1 MSDQSQ
7 PFPFS
12 IRPFAA
18 SLMIASATLLAA
30 CGGSSSGDDEPHE
43 HTDIDTAGRLALF
56 DADTS
61 QLKVLDLDNS
71 EVLASMAMDGEAP
84 RLYAS
89 PGNRYAVAIQRGD
102 DLVSFVDGG
111 LYTED
116 HGDHMHDYAETPRM
130 LSLTLNDHKPT
141 HYSSGESEGVVF
153 FDGGDS
159 ASSKVTVFSDATL
172 ASGST
177 LASLDLDNNMH
188 GVAKMIDGH
197 LFVTYR
203 DSSITDTT
211 LPAAVER
218 YHLDGSSFEF
228 EERYSQACPRLHGA
242 AANAHSLGFGC
253 SDGVLVI
260 DLHESGYPATKLNNP
275 QGLAEGARIGTL
287 VANHDV
293 EELVGIASAHGSAI
307 IKRLFVIHPES
318 ETEVYHE
325 LELGEGV
332 GPLAQGFTTHGE
344 VFYVLGDDGDLR
356 LFNPAHDWE
365 LITTA
370 DLMEPPVEEDTLAV
384 AVSAAQERLFVLH
397 NQSVIEVDTTDGDIV
412 RTIDLGFSASAITW
426 LGLGEEGHDH
436 GDEHDHDHEE
446 EHSH

>member
-1 MSDQSQ
+1 MFDQSRE
-7 PFPFS
+7 FTFAL
-12 IRPFAA
+12 RPLAA
-18 SLMIASATLLAA
+18 SLLIVSAAMLTA
-30 CGGSSSGDDEPHE
+30 CGGSSSSDNPHE

-56 DADTS
+56 DTDAS

-89 PGNRYAVAIQRGD
+89 PGNRYAVAIQRGE

-116 HGDHMHDYAETPRM
+116 HGDHMHDYAETPSM

-141 HYSSGESEGVVF
+141 HYSAGESQGVVF
-153 FDGGDS
+153 FDGGE
-159 ASSKVTVFSDATL
+159 AATSKVTVFSDATL
-172 ASGST
+172 GSGST
-177 LASLDLDNNMH
+177 VASLPLENNMH

-203 DSSITDTT
+203 DGSITDTT

-218 YHLDGSSFEF
+218 YHLDGSDFEF
-228 EERYSQACPRLHGA
+228 EERYTEACPRLHGA
-242 AANAHSLGFGC
+242 AANAHSLGFGS

-260 DLHESGYPATKLNNP
+260 DLHETGYPATKLDNP
-275 QGLAEGARIGTL
+275 EGLAEGARIGTL

-293 EELVGIASAHGSAI
+293 EELVGIAGD
-307 IKRLFVIHPES
+307 RLFVIHPES
-318 ETEVYHE
+318 AAEVYHE

-332 GPLAQGFTTHGE
+332 GRLAQGFTTHGE
-344 VFYVLGDDGDLR
+344 VFYVLGDDGGLR

-370 DLMEPPVEEDTLAV
+370 ELMDAPGDEDTLSV
-384 AVSAAQERLFVLH
+384 TVSADQERLFVLH
-397 NQSVIEVDTTDGDIV
+397 NQSVIEVDATDGDIV
-412 RTIDLGFSASAITW
+412 RTIDLGFSASAIAW
-426 LGLGEEGHDH
+426 LGLAEAGHDH
-436 GDEHDHDHEE
+436 GDEHDHEE

>member
-1 MSDQSQ
+1 MSDRSRQ
-7 PFPFS
+7 FPS
-12 IRPFAA
+12 RLRPMATSLLLVSAA
-18 SLMIASATLLAA
+18 MLTA
-30 CGGSSSGDDEPHE
+30 CGGSSGSGDEHE

-56 DADTS
+56 DTDAS

-84 RLYAS
+84 SLYAS

-116 HGDHMHDYAETPRM
+116 HGDHMHDYAETPSM

-141 HYSSGESEGVVF
+141 HYSSGEAEGVVF
-153 FDGGDS
+153 FDGGEA

-172 ASGST
+172 GSGAT
-177 LASLDLDNNMH
+177 VVSLPLDNNMH

-218 YHLDGSSFEF
+218 YHLDGSDFEF

-260 DLHESGYPATKLNNP
+260 DLHEAGYPATKLDNP
-275 QGLAEGARIGTL
+275 EGLADGSRIGTV

-293 EELVGIASAHGSAI
+293 EELVGIAGD
-307 IKRLFVIHPES
+307 RLFVIHPES
-318 ETEVYHE
+318 TTEVYHE

-332 GPLAQGFTTHGE
+332 GRLAQGFTTHGE
-344 VFYVLGDDGDLR
+344 VFYVLGDDGGLR
-356 LFNPAHDWE
+356 LFDPASDWA
-365 LITTA
+365 LMTTA
-370 DLMEPPVEEDTLAV
+370 ELMDAPGEGDTLAV
-384 AVSAAQERLFVLH
+384 TTSAAQERLFVLH

-412 RTIDLGFSASAITW
+412 RTINLGFSASAIAW
-426 LGLGEEGHDH
+426 LGLAEAGHD
-436 GDEHDHDHEE
+436 HDHDHEE

>member
-1 MSDQSQ
+1 MSDRSRQ
-7 PFPFS
+7 FPS
-12 IRPFAA
+12 RLRPMATSLLLVSAA
-18 SLMIASATLLAA
+18 MLTA
-30 CGGSSSGDDEPHE
+30 CGGSSGSGDEHE

-56 DADTS
+56 DTDAS

-71 EVLASMAMDGEAP
+71 EVIASMAMDGEAP

-116 HGDHMHDYAETPRM
+116 HGDHMHDYAETPSM

-141 HYSSGESEGVVF
+141 HYSSGEAEGVVF
-153 FDGGDS
+153 FDGGEA

-172 ASGST
+172 GSGAT
-177 LASLDLDNNMH
+177 VASLPLENNMH
-188 GVAKMIDGH
+188 GVAKVIDGH

-218 YHLDGSSFEF
+218 YHLDGSDFEF

-260 DLHESGYPATKLNNP
+260 DLHEAGYPATKLENP
-275 QGLAEGARIGTL
+275 EGLAEGSRIGTV

-293 EELVGIASAHGSAI
+293 EELVGIAGD
-307 IKRLFVIHPES
+307 RLFVIHPES
-318 ETEVYHE
+318 TTEVYHE

-332 GPLAQGFTTHGE
+332 GRLAQGFTTHGE

-356 LFNPAHDWE
+356 LFDPASDWA

-370 DLMEPPVEEDTLAV
+370 ELMDAPGEGDTLAV

-397 NQSVIEVDTTDGDIV
+397 NQSVHEVDATDGDVV
-412 RTIDLGFSASAITW
+412 RTIDLGFSASAIAW
-426 LGLGEEGHDH
+426 LGLAEEG
-436 GDEHDHDHEE
+436 HDHDHEE
-446 EHSH
+446 EQDRKSVV

>member
-1 MSDQSQ
+1 MSDRSRQ
-7 PFPFS
+7 FPS
-12 IRPFAA
+12 RLRPMATSLLLVSAA
-18 SLMIASATLLAA
+18 MLTA
-30 CGGSSSGDDEPHE
+30 CGGSSGSGDEHE

-56 DADTS
+56 DTDAS

-84 RLYAS
+84 SLYAS

-102 DLVSFVDGG
+102 DLVSFLDGG

-116 HGDHMHDYAETPRM
+116 HGDHMHDYAETPSM

-141 HYSSGESEGVVF
+141 HYSSGEAEGVVF
-153 FDGGDS
+153 FDGGEA

-172 ASGST
+172 GSGAT
-177 LASLDLDNNMH
+177 VASLQLENNMH

-218 YHLDGSSFEF
+218 YHLDGSDFEF

-260 DLHESGYPATKLNNP
+260 DLHEAGYPATKLDNP
-275 QGLAEGARIGTL
+275 EGLAEGSRIGTV

-293 EELVGIASAHGSAI
+293 EELVGIAGD
-307 IKRLFVIHPES
+307 RLFVIDPES
-318 ETEVYHE
+318 TTEVYHE

-332 GPLAQGFTTHGE
+332 GRLAQGFTTHGE
-344 VFYVLGDDGDLR
+344 VFYVLGDDGGLR
-356 LFNPAHDWE
+356 LFDPAHDWA

-370 DLMEPPVEEDTLAV
+370 ELMDAPGEGDTLAV
-384 AVSAAQERLFVLH
+384 TTSAAQERLFVLH

-412 RTIDLGFSASAITW
+412 RTINLGFSASAIAW
-426 LGLGEEGHDH
+426 LGLAEAG
-436 GDEHDHDHEE
+436 HDHDHEE

>member
-1 MSDQSQ
+1 MSDRSRQ
-7 PFPFS
+7 FPS
-12 IRPFAA
+12 RLRPMATSLLLVSAA
-18 SLMIASATLLAA
+18 MLTA
-30 CGGSSSGDDEPHE
+30 CGGSSGSGDEHE

-56 DADTS
+56 DTDAS

-71 EVLASMAMDGEAP
+71 EVIASMAMDGEAP

-116 HGDHMHDYAETPRM
+116 HGDHMHDYAETPSM

-141 HYSSGESEGVVF
+141 HYSSGEAEGVVF
-153 FDGGDS
+153 FDGGEA

-172 ASGST
+172 GSGAT
-177 LASLDLDNNMH
+177 VASLPLDNNMH

-218 YHLDGSSFEF
+218 YHLDGSDFEF

-260 DLHESGYPATKLNNP
+260 DLHEAGYPATKLDNP
-275 QGLAEGARIGTL
+275 ESLAEGSRIGTV

-293 EELVGIASAHGSAI
+293 EELVGIAGD
-307 IKRLFVIHPES
+307 RLFVIHPES
-318 ETEVYHE
+318 TTEVYHE

-332 GPLAQGFTTHGE
+332 GRLAQGFTTHGE

-356 LFNPAHDWE
+356 LFDPASDWA
-365 LITTA
+365 LMTTA
-370 DLMEPPVEEDTLAV
+370 ELMDAPGEGDTLAMTT
-384 AVSAAQERLFVLH
+384 SAAQERLFVLH

-412 RTIDLGFSASAITW
+412 RTINLGFSASAIAW
-426 LGLGEEGHDH
+426 LGLAEAG
-436 GDEHDHDHEE
+436 HDHDHEE

>member
-1 MSDQSQ
+1 MSDQPRQ
-7 PFPFS
+7 FPFS
-12 IRPFAA
+12 LQPIATSLLLVSAA
-18 SLMIASATLLAA
+18 MLAA
-30 CGGSSSGDDEPHE
+30 CGGSSSGDEPHE
-43 HTDIDTAGRLALF
+43 HTEIDTAGRLALF
-56 DADTS
+56 DTDAS
-61 QLKVLDLDNS
+61 QLKVLDLDNT

-116 HGDHMHDYAETPRM
+116 HGDHMHDYAETPSM

-153 FDGGDS
+153 FDGGEA

-172 ASGST
+172 GSGAT
-177 LASLDLDNNMH
+177 VASLPLDNNMH

-218 YHLDGSSFEF
+218 YHLDGSDFEF

-242 AANAHSLGFGC
+242 AGNAHSLGFGC
-253 SDGVLVI
+253 SDGVLVV
-260 DLHESGYPATKLNNP
+260 DLHEAGYPATKLENP
-275 QGLAEGARIGTL
+275 EGLADGSRIGTL

-293 EELVGIASAHGSAI
+293 EELVGIAGD
-307 IKRLFVIHPES
+307 RLFVIHPES
-318 ETEVYHE
+318 TTEVYHE
-325 LELGEGV
+325 LEIGEDV
-332 GPLAQGFTTHGE
+332 GRLAQGFTTHGE
-344 VFYVLGDDGDLR
+344 VFYVLGDDGGLR
-356 LFNPAHDWE
+356 LFDPAHDWE

-370 DLMEPPVEEDTLAV
+370 ELMDAPGEGDTLAV
-384 AVSAAQERLFVLH
+384 AASAAQERLFVLH
-397 NQSVIEVDTTDGDIV
+397 NQSVHEVDATDGDVV
-412 RTIDLGFSASAITW
+412 RTIDLGFSASAIAW
-426 LGLGEEGHDH
+426 LGLAEAGHAH
-436 GDEHDHDHEE
+436 GHEE

>member
-1 MSDQSQ
+1 MSDQSRQ
-7 PFPFS
+7 FRS
-12 IRPFAA
+12 RLRPMASSVLLLPAA
-18 SLMIASATLLAA
+18 MMAA
-30 CGGSSSGDDEPHE
+30 CGGSSGSGDEHE

-56 DADTS
+56 DTDAS

-84 RLYAS
+84 SLYAS

-116 HGDHMHDYAETPRM
+116 HGDHMHDYAETPSM

-141 HYSSGESEGVVF
+141 HYSSGEAEGVVF
-153 FDGGDS
+153 FDGGEA

-172 ASGST
+172 GSGAT
-177 LASLDLDNNMH
+177 VASLPLDNNMH

-218 YHLDGSSFEF
+218 YHLDGSDFEF

-260 DLHESGYPATKLNNP
+260 DLHEAGYPATKLDNP
-275 QGLAEGARIGTL
+275 EGLAEGSRIGTV

-293 EELVGIASAHGSAI
+293 EELVGIAGD
-307 IKRLFVIHPES
+307 RLFVIDPES
-318 ETEVYHE
+318 TTEAYHE
-325 LELGEGV
+325 LEIGEGV
-332 GPLAQGFTTHGE
+332 GRLAQGFTTHGE

-356 LFNPAHDWE
+356 LFDPASDWA
-365 LITTA
+365 LMTTA
-370 DLMEPPVEEDTLAV
+370 ELMDAPGEGDTLAV
-384 AVSAAQERLFVLH
+384 TRSAAQERLFVLH
-397 NQSVIEVDTTDGDIV
+397 NQSVIEVDATDGDIV
-412 RTIDLGFSASAITW
+412 RTINLGFSASAIAW
-426 LGLGEEGHDH
+426 LGLAEAG
-436 GDEHDHDHEE
+436 HDHDHEE

>member
-1 MSDQSQ
+1 MSDRSRQ
-7 PFPFS
+7 FPS
-12 IRPFAA
+12 RLRPMATSLLLVSAA
-18 SLMIASATLLAA
+18 MLTA
-30 CGGSSSGDDEPHE
+30 CGGSSGSGDEHE

-56 DADTS
+56 DTDAS

-84 RLYAS
+84 SLYAS

-116 HGDHMHDYAETPRM
+116 HGDHMHDYAETPSM

-141 HYSSGESEGVVF
+141 HYSSGEAEGVVF
-153 FDGGDS
+153 FDGGEA

-172 ASGST
+172 GSGAT
-177 LASLDLDNNMH
+177 VASLPLDNNMH

-218 YHLDGSSFEF
+218 YHLDGSDFEF

-260 DLHESGYPATKLNNP
+260 DLHEAGYPATKLDNP
-275 QGLAEGARIGTL
+275 EGLADGSRIGTV

-293 EELVGIASAHGSAI
+293 EELVGIAVD
-307 IKRLFVIHPES
+307 RLFLIHPES
-318 ETEVYHE
+318 TTEVFHE
-325 LELGEGV
+325 LGLGEGV
-332 GPLAQGFTTHGE
+332 GRLAHCFTTHGE
-344 VFYVLGDDGDLR
+344 VFYVLGDDGGLR
-356 LFNPAHDWE
+356 LFDPASDWA
-365 LITTA
+365 LMTTA
-370 DLMEPPVEEDTLAV
+370 ELMDAPGEGDTLAV
-384 AVSAAQERLFVLH
+384 TTSAAQERLFVLH

-412 RTIDLGFSASAITW
+412 RTINLGFSASAIAW
-426 LGLGEEGHDH
+426 LGLAEAG
-436 GDEHDHDHEE
+436 HDHDHEE

>member
-1 MSDQSQ
+1 MSDQFRQ
-7 PFPFS
+7 FPFS
-12 IRPFAA
+12 LRPIATSALLVSAA
-18 SLMIASATLLAA
+18 MLTA
-30 CGGSSSGDDEPHE
+30 CGGSSSSEDEHE
-43 HTDIDTAGRLALF
+43 HTEIDTAGRLALF
-56 DADTS
+56 DSDAS
-61 QLKVLDLDNS
+61 QLKVLDLDSS
-71 EVLASMAMDGEAP
+71 EVLASMAMNGEAP

-116 HGDHMHDYAETPRM
+116 HGDHMHDYAETPSM
-130 LSLTLNDHKPT
+130 LTLTLNDHKPT

-153 FDGGDS
+153 FDGGEA

-172 ASGST
+172 GSGT
-177 LASLDLDNNMH
+177 TVASLQLENNMH

-260 DLHESGYPATKLNNP
+260 DLQETGYPATKLANP
-275 QGLAEGARIGTL
+275 EGLAEGARIGTV

-293 EELVGIASAHGSAI
+293 EELVGIAGD
-307 IKRLFVIHPES
+307 RLFAIHPES
-318 ETEVYHE
+318 TTEVYHE

-332 GPLAQGFTTHGE
+332 GRLAQGFTTHGE
-344 VFYVLGDDGDLR
+344 VFYVLGDDGGLR
-356 LFNPAHDWE
+356 LFDPSNDWQ
-365 LITTA
+365 LITTVE
-370 DLMEPPVEEDTLAV
+370 LMAAPGEEDTLAV
-384 AVSAAQERLFVLH
+384 TTSAAQERLFVLH

-412 RTIDLGFSASAITW
+412 RTIDLGFSASAIAW
-426 LGLGEEGHDH
+426 LGLAEAG
-436 GDEHDHDHEE
+436 HDHDHDD

>member
-1 MSDQSQ
+1 MSDRSRQ
-7 PFPFS
+7 FPS
-12 IRPFAA
+12 RLRPMATSLLLVSAA
-18 SLMIASATLLAA
+18 MLTA
-30 CGGSSSGDDEPHE
+30 CGGSSGSGDEHE

-56 DADTS
+56 DTDAS

-84 RLYAS
+84 SLYAS

-116 HGDHMHDYAETPRM
+116 HGDHMHDYAETPSM

-141 HYSSGESEGVVF
+141 HYSSGEAEGVVF
-153 FDGGDS
+153 FDGGEA

-172 ASGST
+172 GSGAT
-177 LASLDLDNNMH
+177 VASLPLDNNMH

-218 YHLDGSSFEF
+218 YHLDGSDFEF

-260 DLHESGYPATKLNNP
+260 DLHEAGYPATKLDNP
-275 QGLAEGARIGTL
+275 ESLAEGSRIGTV

-293 EELVGIASAHGSAI
+293 EELVGIAGD
-307 IKRLFVIHPES
+307 RLFVIHPES
-318 ETEVYHE
+318 TTEVYHE

-332 GPLAQGFTTHGE
+332 SRLAQGFTTHGE

-356 LFNPAHDWE
+356 LFDPASDWA

-370 DLMEPPVEEDTLAV
+370 ELMDAPGEGDTLAMTT
-384 AVSAAQERLFVLH
+384 SAAQERLFVLH

-412 RTIDLGFSASAITW
+412 RTINLGFSASAITW
-426 LGLGEEGHDH
+426 LGLAEAG
-436 GDEHDHDHEE
+436 HDHDHEE

>member
-1 MSDQSQ
+1 MSDRSRQ
-7 PFPFS
+7 FPS
-12 IRPFAA
+12 RLRPMATSLLLVSAA
-18 SLMIASATLLAA
+18 MLTA
-30 CGGSSSGDDEPHE
+30 CGGSSGSGDEHE

-56 DADTS
+56 DTDAS

-84 RLYAS
+84 SLYAS

-116 HGDHMHDYAETPRM
+116 HGDHMHDYAETPSM

-141 HYSSGESEGVVF
+141 HYSSGEAEGVVF
-153 FDGGDS
+153 FDGGEA

-172 ASGST
+172 GSGAT
-177 LASLDLDNNMH
+177 VASLQLENNMH

-218 YHLDGSSFEF
+218 YHLDGSDFEF

-260 DLHESGYPATKLNNP
+260 DLHEAGYPATKLDNP
-275 QGLAEGARIGTL
+275 ESLAEGSRIGIV

-293 EELVGIASAHGSAI
+293 EELVGIAGD
-307 IKRLFVIHPES
+307 RLFVIHPES
-318 ETEVYHE
+318 TTEVYHE

-332 GPLAQGFTTHGE
+332 SRLAQGFTTHGE

-356 LFNPAHDWE
+356 LFDPASDWA
-365 LITTA
+365 LMTTA
-370 DLMEPPVEEDTLAV
+370 ELMDAPGEGDTLAMTT
-384 AVSAAQERLFVLH
+384 SAAQERLFVLH

-412 RTIDLGFSASAITW
+412 RTINLGFSASAITW
-426 LGLGEEGHDH
+426 LGLAEAG
-436 GDEHDHDHEE
+436 HDHDHEE

>member
-1 MSDQSQ
+1 MSDQSRQ
-7 PFPFS
+7 YPFS
-12 IRPFAA
+12 LRPIATSVLLVSAA
-18 SLMIASATLLAA
+18 MLTA
-30 CGGSSSGDDEPHE
+30 CGGSSGGDEPHE

-56 DADTS
+56 DTDAS
-61 QLKVLDLDNS
+61 QLKVLDLDDT

-116 HGDHMHDYAETPRM
+116 HGDHMHDYAVTPSM

-153 FDGGDS
+153 FDGGE
-159 ASSKVTVFSDATL
+159 ATSSKVTVFSDATL
-172 ASGST
+172 GSGAT
-177 LASLDLDNNMH
+177 VASLPLDNNMH

-218 YHLDGSSFEF
+218 YHLDGSDFEF

-260 DLHESGYPATKLNNP
+260 DLHEAGFPATKLGNP
-275 QGLAEGARIGTL
+275 EGLADGSRIGTL

-293 EELVGIASAHGSAI
+293 EELVGIAGD
-307 IKRLFVIHPES
+307 RFFVIHPES
-318 ETEVYHE
+318 TTEVYHE
-325 LELGEGV
+325 LEIGEDV
-332 GPLAQGFTTHGE
+332 GRLAQGFTTHGE
-344 VFYVLGDDGDLR
+344 VFYVLGDDGGLR
-356 LFNPAHDWE
+356 LFDPAHDWE

-370 DLMEPPVEEDTLAV
+370 ELMDAPGEGDTLAV

-397 NQSVIEVDTTDGDIV
+397 NQSVHEVDATDGDVV
-412 RTIDLGFSASAITW
+412 RTIDLGFSASAIAW
-426 LGLGEEGHDH
+426 LGLAEAGHDH
-436 GDEHDHDHEE
+436 GHEE

>member
-1 MSDQSQ
+1 MSDRSCQ
-7 PFPFS
+7 FPS
-12 IRPFAA
+12 RLRPMATSLLLVSAA
-18 SLMIASATLLAA
+18 MLTA
-30 CGGSSSGDDEPHE
+30 CGGSSSSGDEHE

-56 DADTS
+56 DTDAS

-71 EVLASMAMDGEAP
+71 EVLASMAVDGEAP
-84 RLYAS
+84 SLYAS

-116 HGDHMHDYAETPRM
+116 HGDHMHDYADTPSM

-141 HYSSGESEGVVF
+141 HYSSGEAEGVVF
-153 FDGGDS
+153 FDGGEA

-172 ASGST
+172 GSGAT
-177 LASLDLDNNMH
+177 VASLPLDNNMH

-218 YHLDGSSFEF
+218 YHLDGSDFEF

-260 DLHESGYPATKLNNP
+260 DLHEAGYPASKLDNP
-275 QGLAEGARIGTL
+275 EGLADGSRIGTV

-293 EELVGIASAHGSAI
+293 EELVGIAGD
-307 IKRLFVIHPES
+307 RLFVIHPES
-318 ETEVYHE
+318 TTEVYHE

-332 GPLAQGFTTHGE
+332 GRLAQGFTTHGE

-356 LFNPAHDWE
+356 LFDPASDWA
-365 LITTA
+365 LMTTA
-370 DLMEPPVEEDTLAV
+370 ELMDAPGEGDTLAV
-384 AVSAAQERLFVLH
+384 TTSAAQERLFVLH

-412 RTIDLGFSASAITW
+412 RTINLGFSASAIAW
-426 LGLGEEGHDH
+426 LGLAEAGR
-436 GDEHDHDHEE
+436 DHDHEE

>member
-1 MSDQSQ
+1 MSDQSRQ
-7 PFPFS
+7 FRS
-12 IRPFAA
+12 RLRPVASSVLLLSAA
-18 SLMIASATLLAA
+18 MLAA
-30 CGGSSSGDDEPHE
+30 CGGSSGGDEPHE

-56 DADTS
+56 DTDAS

-71 EVLASMAMDGEAP
+71 EVIASMAVDGEAP

-89 PGNRYAVAIQRGD
+89 PGNRYAVAIQRGE

-116 HGDHMHDYAETPRM
+116 HGDHMHDYAETPSM

-153 FDGGDS
+153 FDGGDA

-172 ASGST
+172 GSGAT
-177 LASLDLDNNMH
+177 VASLPLDNNMH

-211 LPAAVER
+211 LPAAVDR
-218 YHLDGSSFEF
+218 YHRDGSDFEF
-228 EERYSQACPRLHGA
+228 EERYTETCPRLHGA
-242 AANAHSLGFGC
+242 AANTHSLGFGC

-260 DLHESGYPATKLNNP
+260 DLHETGYPATKLNNP
-275 QGLAEGARIGTL
+275 VGLAEGARIGTL

-293 EELVGIASAHGSAI
+293 EELVGIAGD
-307 IKRLFVIHPES
+307 RLFVIHPES
-318 ETEVYHE
+318 AAEVYHE

-332 GPLAQGFTTHGE
+332 GRLAQGFTTHGE

-356 LFNPAHDWE
+356 LFDPAHGWE

-370 DLMEPPVEEDTLAV
+370 ELMDAPGEEDTLAV
-384 AVSAAQERLFVLH
+384 ITSAAQARLFVLH
-397 NQSVIEVDTTDGDIV
+397 NQSVIEVDAIDGDIV
-412 RTIDLGFSASAITW
+412 RTIDLGFSASAIAW
-426 LGLGEEGHDH
+426 LGLAEAG
-436 GDEHDHDHEE
+436 HDHDHEE

>member
-1 MSDQSQ
+1 MSDRSRQ
-7 PFPFS
+7 FPS
-12 IRPFAA
+12 RLRPMATSLLLVSAA
-18 SLMIASATLLAA
+18 MLTA
-30 CGGSSSGDDEPHE
+30 CGGSSGSGDEHE

-56 DADTS
+56 DTDAS

-84 RLYAS
+84 SLYAS

-116 HGDHMHDYAETPRM
+116 HGDHMHDYAETPSM

-141 HYSSGESEGVVF
+141 HYSSGEAEGVVF
-153 FDGGDS
+153 FDGGEA

-172 ASGST
+172 GSGAT
-177 LASLDLDNNMH
+177 VASLPLDNNMH

-218 YHLDGSSFEF
+218 YHLDGSDFEF

-242 AANAHSLGFGC
+242 AANTHSLGFGC

-260 DLHESGYPATKLNNP
+260 DLHEAGYPATKLDNP
-275 QGLAEGARIGTL
+275 EGLADGSRIGTV

-293 EELVGIASAHGSAI
+293 EELVGIAGD
-307 IKRLFVIHPES
+307 RLFVIHPES
-318 ETEVYHE
+318 TTEVYHE

-332 GPLAQGFTTHGE
+332 GRLAQGFSTHGE

-356 LFNPAHDWE
+356 LFDPASDWA
-365 LITTA
+365 LMTTA
-370 DLMEPPVEEDTLAV
+370 ELMDAPGEGDTLAV
-384 AVSAAQERLFVLH
+384 TTSAAQERLFVLH

-412 RTIDLGFSASAITW
+412 RTINLGFSASAIAW
-426 LGLGEEGHDH
+426 LGLAEAG
-436 GDEHDHDHEE
+436 HDHDHEE

>member
-1 MSDQSQ
+1 MSDQSRQ
-7 PFPFS
+7 FRS
-12 IRPFAA
+12 RLRPMASSVLLLSAA
-18 SLMIASATLLAA
+18 MMAA
-30 CGGSSSGDDEPHE
+30 CGGSSGGDEPHE

-56 DADTS
+56 DTEAS

-71 EVLASMAMDGEAP
+71 EVLASVAMDGEAP

-116 HGDHMHDYAETPRM
+116 HGDHMHDYAETPSM

-141 HYSSGESEGVVF
+141 HYSSGEAEGVVF
-153 FDGGDS
+153 FDGGEA

-172 ASGST
+172 GSGAT
-177 LASLDLDNNMH
+177 VASLQLENNMH

-218 YHLDGSSFEF
+218 YHLDGSDFEF

-260 DLHESGYPATKLNNP
+260 DLHEAGYPATKLDNP
-275 QGLAEGARIGTL
+275 EGLADGSRIGTV

-293 EELVGIASAHGSAI
+293 EELVGIAGD
-307 IKRLFVIHPES
+307 RLFVIHPES
-318 ETEVYHE
+318 TTEVYHE

-332 GPLAQGFTTHGE
+332 GRLAQGFSTHGE

-356 LFNPAHDWE
+356 LFDPASDWA
-365 LITTA
+365 LMTTA
-370 DLMEPPVEEDTLAV
+370 ELMDAPGEGDTLAV
-384 AVSAAQERLFVLH
+384 TTSAAQERLFVLH

-412 RTIDLGFSASAITW
+412 RTINLGFSASAIAW
-426 LGLGEEGHDH
+426 LGLAEAG
-436 GDEHDHDHEE
+436 HDHDHEE

>member
-1 MSDQSQ
+1 MSDRSRQ
-7 PFPFS
+7 FPS
-12 IRPFAA
+12 RLRPMATSLLLVSAA
-18 SLMIASATLLAA
+18 MLTA
-30 CGGSSSGDDEPHE
+30 CGGSSGSGDEHE

-56 DADTS
+56 DTDAS

-84 RLYAS
+84 SLYAS

-116 HGDHMHDYAETPRM
+116 HGDHMHDYAETPSM

-141 HYSSGESEGVVF
+141 HYSSGEAEGVVF
-153 FDGGDS
+153 FDGGEA

-172 ASGST
+172 GSGAT
-177 LASLDLDNNMH
+177 VASLPLDNNMH

-218 YHLDGSSFEF
+218 YHLDGSDFEF

-260 DLHESGYPATKLNNP
+260 DLHEAGYPATKLDNP
-275 QGLAEGARIGTL
+275 ESLAEGSRIGTV

-293 EELVGIASAHGSAI
+293 EELVGIAGD
-307 IKRLFVIHPES
+307 RLFVIHPES
-318 ETEVYHE
+318 TTEVYHE

-332 GPLAQGFTTHGE
+332 SRLAQGFTTHGE

-356 LFNPAHDWE
+356 LFDPASDWA
-365 LITTA
+365 LMTTA
-370 DLMEPPVEEDTLAV
+370 ELMDAPGEGDTLAMTT
-384 AVSAAQERLFVLH
+384 SAAQERLFVLH

-412 RTIDLGFSASAITW
+412 RTINLGFSASAIAW
-426 LGLGEEGHDH
+426 LGLAEAG
-436 GDEHDHDHEE
+436 HDHDHEE

>member
-1 MSDQSQ
+1 MSDRSRQ
-7 PFPFS
+7 FPS
-12 IRPFAA
+12 RLRPMATSLLLVSAA
-18 SLMIASATLLAA
+18 MLTA
-30 CGGSSSGDDEPHE
+30 CGGSSGSGDEHE

-56 DADTS
+56 DTDAS

-71 EVLASMAMDGEAP
+71 EVIASMAMDGEAP

-116 HGDHMHDYAETPRM
+116 HGDHMHDYAETPSM

-141 HYSSGESEGVVF
+141 HYSSGEAEGVVF
-153 FDGGDS
+153 FDGGEA

-172 ASGST
+172 GSGAT
-177 LASLDLDNNMH
+177 VASLPLENNMH
-188 GVAKMIDGH
+188 GVAKVIDGH

-218 YHLDGSSFEF
+218 YHLDGSDFEF

-260 DLHESGYPATKLNNP
+260 DLHEAGYPATKLENP
-275 QGLAEGARIGTL
+275 EGDR
-287 VANHDV
+287 
-293 EELVGIASAHGSAI
+293 
-307 IKRLFVIHPES
+307 K
-318 ETEVYHE
+318 
-325 LELGEGV
+325 
-332 GPLAQGFTTHGE
+332 
-344 VFYVLGDDGDLR
+344 
-356 LFNPAHDWE
+356 
-365 LITTA
+365 
-370 DLMEPPVEEDTLAV
+370 
-384 AVSAAQERLFVLH
+384 
-397 NQSVIEVDTTDGDIV
+397 SVV
-412 RTIDLGFSASAITW
+412 
-426 LGLGEEGHDH
+426 
-436 GDEHDHDHEE
+436 
-446 EHSH
+446 

>member
-1 MSDQSQ
+1 MSDRSRQ
-7 PFPFS
+7 FPS
-12 IRPFAA
+12 RLRPMATSLLLVSAA
-18 SLMIASATLLAA
+18 MLTA
-30 CGGSSSGDDEPHE
+30 CGGSSGSGDEHE

-56 DADTS
+56 DTDAS

-84 RLYAS
+84 SLYAS

-102 DLVSFVDGG
+102 DLVSFLDGG

-116 HGDHMHDYAETPRM
+116 HGDHMHDYAETPSM

-141 HYSSGESEGVVF
+141 HFSSGEAEGVVF
-153 FDGGDS
+153 FDGGEA

-172 ASGST
+172 GSGAT
-177 LASLDLDNNMH
+177 VASLQLENNMH

-218 YHLDGSSFEF
+218 YHLDGSDFEF

-260 DLHESGYPATKLNNP
+260 DLHEAGYPATKLDNP
-275 QGLAEGARIGTL
+275 ESLAEGSRIGTV

-293 EELVGIASAHGSAI
+293 EELVGIAGD
-307 IKRLFVIHPES
+307 RLFVIHPES
-318 ETEVYHE
+318 TTEVYHE

-332 GPLAQGFTTHGE
+332 SRLAQGFTTHGE

-356 LFNPAHDWE
+356 LFDPASDWA
-365 LITTA
+365 LMTTA
-370 DLMEPPVEEDTLAV
+370 ELMDAPGEGDTLAMTT
-384 AVSAAQERLFVLH
+384 SAAQERLFVLH

-412 RTIDLGFSASAITW
+412 RTINLGFSASAIAW
-426 LGLGEEGHDH
+426 LGLAEAG
-436 GDEHDHDHEE
+436 HDHDHEE